1 MEGGEAGGDIVTLAA
16 LRVNV
21 VLLGELLWVGSVA
34 PADLQACTWP
44 LLKAMFGAPADTSG
58 FFSLTHDDDGLTL
71 IMDERCN
78 TAFADAAPL
87 APVSYAPHRWR
98 AFEIHLGSVAAE
110 VPSIICFLSSI
121 MAENHISILNLS
133 TYHRDF
139 LLVRE
144 SQVREAIAV
153 LRDSLQHD
161 CTEGLQEAMTELD
174 VRRSIGNGAFLNPH
188 DLDDEVGGKEPG
200 NPTNDAPR
208 GAPTPNGGA
217 RAAPSNGEGLVGG
230 KGVPP
235 ASFGAASSGAALARL
250 GSTSSAEVEGE
261 ELYIKVLAARLNVVR
276 IQVGMLP
283 PCTNALLKRL
293 LFSDDAAEGG
303 GGFWS
308 YTHTESDVSLII
320 DQRELAEFPPGAV
333 LGEPTCWR
341 AVKLCGRR
349 FEFDE
354 TGVVSAMFAPHKER
368 VPMLNVSTF
377 SNNLTLVEDENL
389 DRRDRPRLHDM
400 ARSSEMSR

>member
-21 VLLGELLWVGSVA
+21 VLLDELLWVGSVA

-200 NPTNDAPR
+200 NPAIEAPR
-208 GAPTPNGGA
+208 GAPTPNACSAVQWRG
-217 RAAPSNGEGLVGG
+217 VGG
-230 KGVPP
+230 RQWG
-235 ASFGAASSGAALARL
+235 
-250 GSTSSAEVEGE
+250 
-261 ELYIKVLAARLNVVR
+261 AARLVWRGVERRSACSARFAEFSRGGRRGAVHQGTRSAAERRANTGRHAAAVHER
-276 IQVGMLP
+276 AAQAF
-283 PCTNALLKRL
+283 ALL
-293 LFSDDAAEGG
+293 
-303 GGFWS
+303 
-308 YTHTESDVSLII
+308 
-320 DQRELAEFPPGAV
+320 
-333 LGEPTCWR
+333 
-341 AVKLCGRR
+341 
-349 FEFDE
+349 
-354 TGVVSAMFAPHKER
+354 
-368 VPMLNVSTF
+368 
-377 SNNLTLVEDENL
+377 
-389 DRRDRPRLHDM
+389 
-400 ARSSEMSR
+400 